1 MYLEVVSPEAILF
14 QGDVD
19 SVAVPGIDG
28 AFQMLDNHAPI
39 VSVLSRGVVKIFGSI
54 ILNDSYKDRFSIPQ
68 DGSTT
73 LSIDSGVVEMRN
85 NKLIVLV
92 D

>member
-14 QGDVD
+14 QGEVE
-19 SVAVPGIDG
+19 SVAVPGVNG
-28 AFQMLDNHAPI
+28 AFQMLNNHAPI
-39 VSVLSRGVVKIFGSI
+39 VSILSKGVIKIFGSI
-54 ILNDSYKDRFSIPQ
+54 TVNDSYKEKFNTSQ

-73 LSIDSGVVEMRN
+73 LSIDSGVVEMRD